1 MATTAQVKAFINL
14 IAPIIQSE
22 CKARGYKFPSAIIA
36 QACCESAYGTSLLG
50 YKYHNFFGMKC
61 GSFWKGK
68 SVNLTTK
75 EEYTVGTLTAI
86 KDNFRVYDTD
96 EEGVAGYFD
105 FISTSRYQNLKNATS
120 SKNYLELI
128 KADGYATSSTYVN
141 TVYSIVEKYE
151 LTQYDNMTAVKAADI
166 DIVRKVLLGELGNG
180 ASRQANVTAAGYS
193 YTEVQ
198 KKINEIVTIAFTV
211 KSLKK
216 ELGDYWDL
224 IDLV

>member
-1 MATTAQVKAFINL
+1 MATTAQTTSFINL
-14 IAPIIQSE
+14 IAPIIQAE
-22 CKARGYKFPSAIIA
+22 CKTRGYSYPSAIIA

-50 YKYHNFFGMKC
+50 YKYHNYFGMKC
-61 GSFWKGK
+61 GSSWKGK

-75 EEYTVGTLTAI
+75 EEYTVGTLTTI

-105 FISTSRYQNLKNATS
+105 FISASRYQNLKSATS

-128 KADGYATSSTYVN
+128 KQDGYATSSTYVN
-141 TVYSIVEKYE
+141 TVYGIVTKYN
-151 LTQYDNMTAVKAADI
+151 LTQYDNMNTVKAVDTE
-166 DIVRKVLLGELGNG
+166 IVRKVLLGELGNG

-193 YTEVQ
+193 YSEVQ
-198 KKINEIVTIAFTV
+198 KKINEIVTIASTV
-211 KSLKK
+211 KPLKK
-216 ELGDYWDL
+216 ELGDYWEL